1 MKENINA
8 EPIDK
13 TCKYRPKY
21 NGCKECMKGAPF
33 DFCCRYEC
41 REHEFCRG
49 CTFIKTSSNNEKEKK
64 ETKEE
69 KLKNYYASGLTLVEG
84 RWQSCGW
91 NIQAHS
97 FTEAAQ
103 IAENDEKFRL
113 HSLSDCV
120 VY

>member
-1 MKENINA
+1 MELT
-8 EPIDK
+8 DK
-13 TCKYRPKY
+13 TCKHSQKY
-21 NGCKECMKGAPF
+21 SDCKECMKGAPF
-33 DFCCRYEC
+33 DFCCRIEC

-49 CTFIKTSSNNEKEKK
+49 CTFIKTSSNDEKERKK
-64 ETKEE
+64 ETESEE
-69 KLKNYYASGLTLVEG
+69 DKLKIYHASGKSLVDG
-84 RWQSCGW
+84 SWKTCGW
-91 NIQAHS
+91 DIQAHS